1 MTLTNK
7 THESQSTINFSTDDI
22 LKIIRNLDPNKAHGH
37 DMISIRMIKICD
49 TSICRPLKLIFQAC
63 LESGKF
69 PNEWKKANVVP
80 VHKKG
85 DKQMLKNYR
94 PISLLPTAGKVFER
108 LLYDRMLEFFIE
120 NNLISKNQSGFRPVD
135 SCINE
140 LFSITHEIHQSF
152 DDNLEIRAVFLD
164 ISKTFHKV

>member
-1 MTLTNK
+1 M
-7 THESQSTINFSTDDI
+7 
-22 LKIIRNLDPNKAHGH
+22 
-37 DMISIRMIKICD
+37 
-49 TSICRPLKLIFQAC
+49 
-63 LESGKF
+63 
-69 PNEWKKANVVP
+69 VP

-135 SCINE
+135 SCINQF
-140 LFSITHEIHQSF
+140 LSITHEIYQSF
-152 DDNLEIRAVFLD
+152 DDDLEVRAAFLD
-164 ISKTFHKV
+164 ISKAFDKVWHKGLIFI